1 MSEPVLAIDI
11 GGTKILAALV
21 DGAEILDRQRVPTPR
36 SGAVDELVRDVGEL
50 ARPWLDR
57 VAVVGVAATGVFDDG
72 GWHALNEDVLAIPA
86 GYPLA
91 GRLEAVLGRPVT
103 ATNDAQAAAWG
114 EHRFGAGQGRD
125 MVFVTISTGVG
136 GGIVSGGRLLGGIAG
151 SIGQIV
157 DMRAP
162 EAGPVEDHCSG
173 QWIERAAASAGRP
186 GTAAEVFAAAADG
199 AEWAEAII
207 ATAGERVAVLM
218 RTLQLILDP
227 PRIVV
232 GGGVGLAQGFLG
244 RIQQQLES
252 LSPRLRPTLVAASTG
267 AAAGILGAADLAR
280 YHQSK
285 SNQ

>member
-1 MSEPVLAIDI
+1 MSGPVLAIDI

-21 DGAEILDRQRVPTPR
+21 DGAAVLDQRRIATPR
-36 SGAVDELVRDVGEL
+36 SGEVDDLVQAVGEL

-57 VAVVGVAATGVFDDG
+57 VGVVGVAATGIFDQG

-114 EHRFGAGQGRD
+114 EHRFGAGRGRD

-136 GGIVSGGRLLGGIAG
+136 GGIITGGRLLGGIAG

-157 DMRAP
+157 DMQAP

-173 QWIERAAASAGRP
+173 KWIERAAGRAGRP
-186 GTAAEVFAAAADG
+186 GTAADVFAAAANG
-199 AEWAEAII
+199 ADWAETIVQLAS
-207 ATAGERVAVLM
+207 ERAAVLM
-218 RTLQLILDP
+218 RNLHVLLDP

-232 GGGVGLAQGFLG
+232 GGGVGLAHGFLDSV
-244 RIQQQLES
+244 RRQLDG
-252 LSPRLRPTLVAASTG
+252 LRPRLRPHLVAAATG
-267 AAAGILGAADLAR
+267 AMAGILGAADLAR
-280 YHQSK
+280 HHQRND
-285 SNQ
+285 NQ